1 MKIKLI
7 IFDLDGVLVD
17 SRDMHYEAL
26 NRALS
31 DIAPTYVISREEHLS
46 TYDGLSTTKKLS
58 ILSSKGLD
66 PNLHKMIWERKQSY
80 TNEII
85 DKEYSIDSRICN
97 ILKQLKNEGYLLYV
111 ASNSIHSTVKTIL
124 LRKGFMDYIDYFA
137 SNQNVKLP
145 KPNPEIYFHCM
156 THTGLSVHET
166 LILEDSHIGR
176 KAALGSGAYL
186 LPIENCDDL
195 TIEKIYNFMDSVK
208 IINSEPKWLGRCN
221 VVIPMSGFGFRFSDA
236 GYEMPKPFIDVKGK
250 PMIQVVVEN
259 LGFSIHN
266 TRFIFIV
273 RTEHIEKYN
282 AHYILNLIAPGCIII
297 STPTVT
303 EGSACS
309 ILLAKEYI
317 DNDEHLFIANSD
329 QFVEWN
335 CNEFMYS
342 MINDGID
349 GGIATF
355 EADSLKWSYVKLDS
369 DGFVCDV
376 AEKKKISNHATVGFY
391 FWKKGRDFIKYANQ
405 MIKNEIRTNGEF
417 YTCPVY
423 NEAIN
428 NGKKIKIFDVKKMWG
443 LGTPE
448 DLEYFLQNY
457 TGSL

>member
-1 MKIKLI
+1 MQIKLI

-26 NRALS
+26 NRALR
-31 DIAPTYVISREEHLS
+31 DVAPTYIISRDEHLS
-46 TYDGLSTTKKLS
+46 TFDGLSTTKKLS
-58 ILSSKGLD
+58 LLSERGLD
-66 PNLHKMIWERKQSY
+66 PNLHKMIWEKKQTY

-85 DKEYSIDSRICN
+85 DKEYTVDPRIIL
-97 ILKQLKNEGYLLYV
+97 ILKQLKLEGYLLYV

-124 LRKGFMDYIDYFA
+124 LRKGFMEYIDYFA

-156 THTGLSVHET
+156 SHAGVSVQQT

-176 KAALGSGAYL
+176 KAAIASGAYL
-186 LPIENCDDL
+186 LPIENPDDL
-195 TIEKIYNFMDSVK
+195 TINKIYNFVDSIK
-208 IINSEPKWLGRCN
+208 NTNSEPKWLGRCN
-221 VVIPMSGFGFRFSDA
+221 VVIPMAGLGSRFSDA
-236 GYEMPKPFIDVKGK
+236 GHKMPKPFIDVKGK
-250 PMIQVVVEN
+250 PMIQLVVEN
-259 LGFSIHN
+259 LGFSVQN

-273 RTEHIEKYN
+273 RKEHIDKYN

-297 STPTVT
+297 PTNKVT

-309 ILLAKEYI
+309 ILLAQDYI
-317 DNDEHLFIANSD
+317 NNDEHLFIANSD

-342 MINDGID
+342 MIGNSID

-355 EADSLKWSYVKLDS
+355 EADSLKWSYAKLNEQ
-369 DGFVCDV
+369 GFVSEV
-376 AEKKKISNHATVGFY
+376 AEKKRISNHATVGFY
-391 FWKKGRDFIKYANQ
+391 YWKKGSDYVKYANI
-405 MIKNEIRTNGEF
+405 MISKNIRVNNEF

-423 NEAIN
+423 NEAIAD
-428 NGKKIKIFDVKKMWG
+428 GKKIKIFDIKRMWG
-443 LGTPE
+443 IGVPS

-457 TGSL
+457 KGPC

>member
-1 MKIKLI
+1 MRIKLI

-26 NRALS
+26 NRALN
-31 DIAPTYVISREEHLS
+31 DVAPTYVISREEHLS
-46 TYDGLSTTKKLS
+46 TFDGLSTTKKLAM
-58 ILSSKGLD
+58 LSSRGLD
-66 PNLHKMIWERKQSY
+66 PNLHKMIWEKKQAY

-85 DKEYSIDSRICN
+85 DKEYTIDERICN
-97 ILKQLKNEGYLLYV
+97 ILRQLKKDGYILYV

-156 THTGLSVHET
+156 THAGLSVHET

-176 KAALGSGAYL
+176 KAAIGSGSYL
-186 LPIENCDDL
+186 LPIENSDDL
-195 TIEKIYNFMDSVK
+195 TLDKIYNFMESVQK
-208 IINSEPKWLGRCN
+208 IDTDPKWLGRCN
-221 VVIPMSGFGFRFSDA
+221 VVIPMAGFGSRFAEA

-273 RTEHIEKYN
+273 RSEHIKKYN
-282 AHYILNLIAPGCIII
+282 ANYLLNLIAPGCIII
-297 STPTVT
+297 PTDDVT
-303 EGSACS
+303 QGSACS
-309 ILLAKEYI
+309 ILLAKEFI
-317 DNDEHLFIANSD
+317 NNSEHLFIANSD

-342 MINDGID
+342 MISEGID

-355 EADSLKWSYVKLDS
+355 EADSLKWSYAKLDER
-369 DGFVCDV
+369 GFVSEV
-376 AEKKKISNHATVGFY
+376 AEKKRISNHATVGFY
-391 FWKKGRDFIKYANQ
+391 YWSRGRFFVKYAEQ
-405 MIKNEIRTNGEF
+405 MIEKNIRVNNEF

-423 NEAIN
+423 NEAIAD
-428 NGKKIKIFDVKKMWG
+428 GKKVKIFDVKRMWG
-443 LGTPE
+443 IGVPE
-448 DLEYFLQNY
+448 DLEYFKQNY
-457 TGSL
+457 IGHL

>member
-7 IFDLDGVLVD
+7 VFDLDGVLVD

-46 TYDGLSTTKKLS
+46 TFDGLSTTKKLS
-58 ILSSKGLD
+58 LLSDRGLD
-66 PNLHKMIWERKQSY
+66 QCLHEMIWKKKQTY

-85 DKEYSIDSRICN
+85 DNEYTVDERICS
-97 ILKQLKNEGYLLYV
+97 ILKQLKSDGYMLYV

-124 LRKGFMDYIDYFA
+124 LRKGFMQYIDYFA

-145 KPNPEIYFHCM
+145 KPNSEIYFHCM
-156 THTGLSVHET
+156 THAGLSVHET

-186 LPIENCDDL
+186 LPIENSEDL
-195 TIEKIYNFMDSVK
+195 TLEKIYNFMESVK
-208 IINSEPKWLGRCN
+208 KIDSEPKWLGRCN
-221 VVIPMSGFGFRFSDA
+221 VVIPMAGFGSRFSEA
-236 GYEMPKPFIDVKGK
+236 GYKMPKPFIDVKGK

-259 LGFSIHN
+259 LGFSTHN

-282 AHYILNLIAPGCIII
+282 AHYLLNLIAPGCIII
-297 STPTVT
+297 TSDTVT

-309 ILLAKEYI
+309 ILLAKNHI

-342 MINDGID
+342 MISDGID

-355 EADSLKWSYVKLDS
+355 EADSLKWSYAKLNDS
-369 DGFVCDV
+369 GYVTQV
-376 AEKKKISNHATVGFY
+376 EEKKRISNHATVGFY
-391 FWKKGRDFIKYANQ
+391 YWKQGKYFVKAAEQ
-405 MIKNEIRTNGEF
+405 MIQKNIRVNNEF

-423 NEAIN
+423 NEAIAD
-428 NGKKIKIFDVKKMWG
+428 GKKIKIFDVKRMWG
-443 LGTPE
+443 IGVPD

-457 TGSL
+457 KEPV

>member
-1 MKIKLI
+1 MRIKLI

-46 TYDGLSTTKKLS
+46 TFDGLSTTRKLS
-58 ILSSKGLD
+58 LLSDRGLD
-66 PNLHKMIWERKQSY
+66 SNLHKMIWEKKQAY
-80 TNEII
+80 TNTII
-85 DKEYSIDSRICN
+85 DREYTVDVRICA
-97 ILKQLKNEGYLLYV
+97 ILKQLKADGYTLYV

-156 THTGLSVHET
+156 THAGLSVHET

-176 KAALGSGAYL
+176 KAALGSGAHL
-186 LPIENCDDL
+186 LPIENSNDL
-195 TIEKIYNFMDSVK
+195 TIDKVYNFVDSVK
-208 IINSEPKWLGRCN
+208 KLDIEPKWLGRCN
-221 VVIPMSGFGFRFSDA
+221 VVIPMAGFGSRFAEA
-236 GYEMPKPFIDVKGK
+236 GYAMPKPFIDVRGK

-259 LGFSIHN
+259 LGFSVYN

-273 RTEHIEKYN
+273 RTEHIHKYN

-297 STPTVT
+297 TTDTVT
-303 EGSACS
+303 QGSACS
-309 ILLAKEYI
+309 VLLAKEYI
-317 DNDEHLFIANSD
+317 NNDEHLFIANSD

-342 MINDGID
+342 MLSEGVD

-355 EADSLKWSYVKLDS
+355 HATSLKWSYAKLD
-369 DGFVCDV
+369 DNGFVCEV
-376 AEKKKISNHATVGFY
+376 AEKKRISDRATVGFY
-391 FWKKGRDFIKYANQ
+391 YTKTGSMFIKYAEQ
-405 MIKNEIRTNGEF
+405 MIAKDIRTNGEF

-423 NEAIN
+423 NEMIAD
-428 NGKKIKIFDVKKMWG
+428 GKKIKIFDVNKMYG
-443 LGTPE
+443 LGVPA
-448 DLEYFLQNY
+448 DLEFFVQNY
-457 TGSL
+457 KGEV